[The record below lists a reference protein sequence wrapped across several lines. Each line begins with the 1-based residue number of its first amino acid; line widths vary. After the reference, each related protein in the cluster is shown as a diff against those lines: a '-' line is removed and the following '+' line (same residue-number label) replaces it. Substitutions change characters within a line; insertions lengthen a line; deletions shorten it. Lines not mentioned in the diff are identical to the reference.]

1 MDQADESRQGRQQ
14 QMAGRDAWGNF
25 PAASGGFSGEGDGGV
40 SSMTAGFQAGM
51 DFSGAGDAPAPQ
63 RDPFAYVGGE
73 ANGAGGAAGAR
84 GPVAGT
90 PAQQAAQQQAVPK
103 LEHVLQ
109 EAIED
114 PRNKTQLLRYEQDVQ
129 KFLRDAS
136 AQMFSFP
143 AMGGYHR
150 LMVHRLAEYYCME
163 HEVDEGGVS
172 PQAIYYIHSGV

>member
-1 MDQADESRQGRQQ
+1 MIEVPIEESPPTEPPK
-14 QMAGRDAWGNF
+14 AVAE
-25 PAASGGFSGEGDGGV
+25 PVAEPVAAPVV
-40 SSMTAGFQAGM
+40 SSAHVP
-51 DFSGAGDAPAPQ
+51 PACA
-63 RDPFAYVGGE
+63 F
-73 ANGAGGAAGAR
+73 
-84 GPVAGT
+84 GT
-90 PAQQAAQQQAVPK
+90 PAQPAAQQQAVPK

-172 PQAIYYIHSGV
+172 PQAICRRL